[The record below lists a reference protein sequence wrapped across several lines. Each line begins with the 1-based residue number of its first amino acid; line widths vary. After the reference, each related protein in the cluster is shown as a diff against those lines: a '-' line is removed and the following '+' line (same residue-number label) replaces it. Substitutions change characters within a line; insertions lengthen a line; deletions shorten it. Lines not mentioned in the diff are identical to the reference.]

1 MKTAVRWVLRVISL
15 IAFGLSLLSAWMFYV
30 FYLKWAWVFE
40 DGRYFDPVEDV
51 VYHDTS
57 SVWGVISFVLLLIAI
72 ALWLVASK
80 IKNKRDLAQPTAL
93 PPPIVSEPGA
103 VATGSTHKLDG

>member
-15 IAFGLSLLSAWMFYV
+15 ITFGLSVLSFWLFYV
-30 FYLKWAWVFE
+30 FYLKWAWLFE
-40 DGRYFDPVEDV
+40 DGRYFDPVDGV

-57 SVWGVISFVLLLIAI
+57 FIWGVISSLLLLISI

-80 IKNKRDLAQPTAL
+80 IKNNPL
-93 PPPIVSEPGA
+93 IGSVPGA
-103 VATGSTHKLDG
+103 VATGSRHKLNG